1 MRKQDN
7 YIYIGSYFQGY
18 LLSQLKATLPFL
30 KFSLKVILFLFLLL
44 NSSKTLSQD
53 CNCDHTITLDQEI
66 IDGSK
71 LGISPGDTICI
82 QAGKREYLWFQ
93 NFEGTQD
100 KPLVFINCG
109 GQVTISNTTK
119 WGISFSYSKYFK
131 ILGSGDPNFKYGIKI
146 DGVATVGLGF
156 NRLTTDFEAG
166 YIEVTKSLG
175 VGCNAKTDPECDKPE
190 TWRGN
195 FVMRN
200 VDIHHFYIH
209 DVGTK
214 AGGGEGFY
222 LGHSFFMGIKTTCG
236 TLFPHDIENIKVHDN
251 IIENTAFDGMQLSCA
266 ISGAEVYNNSIKNY
280 GILNNGSQQ
289 TGMVI
294 GGGSKG
300 KYYNNTIEKGTGAGI
315 TVFGQGDVYV
325 YNNVISNS
333 EQDGIFIDDRTTTAG
348 LGFHLYNNTVIDA
361 KLNGITMYSAQS
373 KGNTFYNNLI
383 VNPGNQTVFVTNPKK
398 AFIYLENMPGKVVDF
413 DSANNF
419 FSKDVASVKFADPA
433 NLDFHLQKTSPVI
446 DKGKDLSS
454 QGVTFD
460 LDYFK
465 RSYGKAF
472 DPGAYEFG
480 ASVSV
485 PQLKIKVVT
494 TSIKCNGGNDGA
506 ASITAI
512 GGIEPYSYIWS
523 TGAVTPTVSG
533 LKAGSYSVKVI
544 DDIGNHT
551 TENITITEPSA
562 LSITF
567 SKVNESETAK
577 GSINITA
584 QGGLA
589 PYTYKWSNNETTED
603 LNNLSEGSYTV
614 TVTDQNKCSVTQT
627 IALKKY
633 SEVTVDPL
641 PKASAGND
649 TTIYSIKNE
658 VTLTGTSNIA
668 NEKLSEIYWEQING
682 PALDLTDTDDE
693 VITLSNL
700 LEGTYTFRFTVIDI
714 NNNIASDEVE
724 VMVITPVENSLAIIP
739 AKFFSPNGDNSG
751 DEMWHIENVEKISDC
766 QLVIFSQNG
775 AKVYETNHYVNN
787 WDGRFNGRDLPEGA
801 YFYVINCTGTGQSQT
816 GSIRLLR

>member
-82 QAGKREYLWFQ
+82 EAGKREYLWFE

-100 KPLVFINCG
+100 QPLVFINCG
-109 GQVTISNTTK
+109 GQVVISNTTK
-119 WGISFSYSKYFK
+119 WGISISNSKYFK
-131 ILGSGDPNFKYGIKI
+131 ILGTGDPAYKYGIKI
-146 DGVATVGLGF
+146 DGVATVGVSF

-166 YIEVTKSLG
+166 YIEVNKSLG
-175 VGCNAKTDPECDKPE
+175 VGCSAKTDPECDKPE

-200 VDIHHFYIH
+200 VDIHHFYVH
-209 DVGTK
+209 DAGTK
-214 AGGGEGFY
+214 EAGGEGFY
-222 LGHSFFMGIKTTCG
+222 IGHSFFNGIDKPCG
-236 TLFPHDIENIKVHDN
+236 KLYPHNIENIKVHDN
-251 IIENTAFDGMQLSCA
+251 IIENIAWDGMQVSCA
-266 ISGAEVYNNSIKNY
+266 ISGTEVYNNSIKNY
-280 GILNNGSQQ
+280 GLLKNGAQQ
-289 TGMVI
+289 AGLVV

-300 KYYNNTIEKGTGAGI
+300 KFYNNTIDNGTGAGMS
-315 TVFGQGDVYV
+315 VFGQGDVYV
-325 YNNVISNS
+325 FNNMISNIG
-333 EQDGIFIDDRTTTAG
+333 QNGIFIDDRTTASG
-348 LGFHLYNNTVIDA
+348 LGFHVYNNTVVNA
-361 KLNGITMYSAQS
+361 KLNGITVYSALS
-373 KGNTFYNNLI
+373 TDNTFYNNLI
-383 VNPGNQTVFVTNPKK
+383 VNPGNQTVFVSNPKK

-419 FSKDVASVKFADPA
+419 FSKDVASVKFAEPA
-433 NLDFHLQKTSPVI
+433 NLNFHLQKTSPVI
-446 DKGKDLSS
+446 DKGRDLSS
-454 QGVTFD
+454 LGVTFD

-485 PQLKIKVVT
+485 PQLKTKVVT
-494 TSIKCNGGNDGA
+494 TSIKCNGGADGT
-506 ASITAI
+506 ASITAT

-533 LKAGSYSVKVI
+533 LKAGPYSVKVI
-544 DDIGNHT
+544 DNKGNHT

-603 LNNLSEGSYTV
+603 LTNLSEGSYTV
-614 TVTDQNKCSVTQT
+614 TVTDQNNCSATQT

-658 VTLTGTSNIA
+658 VTMTGTTNTPD
-668 NEKLSEIYWEQING
+668 EKLSEVYWEQISG
-682 PALDLTDTDDE
+682 PALDLPE
-693 VITLSNL
+693 PENKVITLSNL
-700 LEGTYTFRFTVIDI
+700 LEGTYTFRFTVVDI

-724 VMVITPVENSLAIIP
+724 VRIVGSSEKSLAILP

-751 DEMWHIENVEKISDC
+751 DEMWHIKNVEKISDC

-775 AKVYETNHYVNN
+775 AKVYETNHYANN
-787 WDGRFNGRDLPEGA
+787 WDGRFNGRELPEGA
-801 YFYVINCTGTGQSQT
+801 YFYVIHCTETGQSQT